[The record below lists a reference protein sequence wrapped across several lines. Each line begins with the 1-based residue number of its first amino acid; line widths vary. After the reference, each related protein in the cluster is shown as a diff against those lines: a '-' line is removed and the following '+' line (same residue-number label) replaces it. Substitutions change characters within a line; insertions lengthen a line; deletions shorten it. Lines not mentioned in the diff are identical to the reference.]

1 MTLPV
6 ASTTGVSNKVRKINN
21 SQNYLTLRHHRAI
34 TPFNQA
40 TLKGNAVDSTGEGVS
55 IEWNCHAAD
64 NLFIGFKKTGGKLT
78 C

>member
-6 ASTTGVSNKVRKINN
+6 ASTTGVSNKVQKIYN
-21 SQNYLTLRHHRAI
+21 SQNYLTLRHHRALI
-34 TPFNQA
+34 PFNQA
-40 TLKGNAVDSTGEGVS
+40 ALRGNAVGSMDDGVS
-55 IEWNCHAAD
+55 IEWNCHEAD